1 MHGFSCACLGFLFFI
16 NKMNHA
22 YYRER
27 GYKDMKRKGL
37 ITLLLLVCA
46 LFAAGCT
53 NGKEESSPA
62 TSEPKTDTDTKTA
75 EKQKARTVITTDGEV
90 DDMNSVLRYLLSANE
105 MNLEGIVLTSSV
117 YHYAGDKDKGIEPFR
132 WTGTEWLTN
141 MIDAYEDAYPN
152 LEKHADGYPKP
163 DYLRSIT
170 KIGNISNVGEMEEET
185 DGSQFLKELFLN
197 DDDSD
202 LYVQTWGGTNTTAR
216 ALKSIEEEYGK
227 SDDWEKVKSKV
238 SDKLVLYII
247 LDQDDSYSKYI
258 AKNWPDIRIINDT
271 SNFWHFA
278 YAWQLHSEEL
288 NTKLTGD
295 WHKENIVGHG
305 PLMDMY
311 ALMGDGKMIEGELFE
326 EQRGTEEYLKKNPQ
340 YNKYDFISEGDS
352 PSFFYLIDNGLRSL
366 EDPTYGGWG
375 GRFDAVSSKVY
386 KNTVTDFNVYANRYE
401 AEYSLTRWFD
411 DIQSDFAARADWLT
425 AESYEDANHNPTV
438 EVTEGL
444 DLTVEKGEKVTLH
457 ANASDPDGDR
467 LSFKWW
473 RYFEADT
480 YEESKVAKKDTV
492 PEVVDGLQL
501 GLQREL
507 AEGETTDTI
516 ELTGKDSDTVSFT
529 VPDDAKSGDTLHII
543 VEVQD
548 DGAHEL
554 KHYQRVILTVK

>member
-1 MHGFSCACLGFLFFI
+1 
-16 NKMNHA
+16 
-22 YYRER
+22 
-27 GYKDMKRKGL
+27 MKRTGL
-37 ITLLLLVCA
+37 IVLLLLVCA
-46 LFAAGCT
+46 IFAGCT
-53 NGKEESSPA
+53 NSSKEESGPA
-62 TSEPKTDTDTKTA
+62 SEPKTDTDTKTA

-90 DDMNSVLRYLLSANE
+90 DDMNSVLRYLLYANE

-117 YHYAGDKDKGIEPFR
+117 YHYAGDKDKGIEPLR

-152 LEKHADGYPKP
+152 LEKHADGYPEP

-216 ALKSIEEEYGK
+216 ALKSIEEEYSK
-227 SDDWEKVKSKV
+227 SDDWESVKSKV

-288 NTKLTGD
+288 NTKLTGA

-326 EQRGTEEYLKKNPQ
+326 EQRGTDEYLEKNPQ

-366 EDPTYGGWG
+366 ENPTYGGWG

-438 EVTEGL
+438 EVTEGV

-457 ANASDPDGDR
+457 ANASDPDGDK

-480 YEESKVAKKDTV
+480 YEESKVAKKDTIA
-492 PEVVDGLQL
+492 EVVDGLQL

-529 VPDDAKSGDTLHII
+529 VPEDAKSGDTLHVI

-548 DGAHEL
+548 DGAHAL